1 MAIIMN
7 NYDRVRD
14 ELQDNPDDI
23 SMFMRRLLKK
33 KFAKWFP
40 SLQKAFGM
48 IEAVSDE
55 KTFTLEDC
63 VRIWANDSEALQSV
77 GITCPEDMLEVVADG
92 NIDGGLSLEDIARR
106 VFFVSF
112 AARAHL
118 SMFCIAFSQNVL
130 LQQLCPPTIDGRR

>member
-14 ELQDNPDDI
+14 TLQDNPDDI
-23 SMFMRRLLKK
+23 SMFMRRLVKK

-40 SLQKAFGM
+40 SLQKAFG
-48 IEAVSDE
+48 IEEAVSDA

-63 VRIWANDSEALQSV
+63 VRIWQNDSEALQSV

-92 NIDGGLSLEDIARR
+92 DIDGGLSLDDITRR
-106 VFFVSF
+106 VFSSF
-112 AARAHL
+112 LLVRAL
-118 SMFCIAFSQNVL
+118 CTAVFASLLKLVAPSVL
-130 LQQLCPPTIDGRR
+130 LTNS

>member
-23 SMFMRRLLKK
+23 SMFMRRLMKK

-92 NIDGGLSLEDIARR
+92 AVDGGLSLEDIARR
-106 VFFVSF
+106 AFLVSI
-112 AARAHL
+112 L
-118 SMFCIAFSQNVL
+118 SMFRIASSQSLL
-130 LQQLCPPTIDGRR
+130 LQQLRPPAIDG

>member
-92 NIDGGLSLEDIARR
+92 AVDGGLSLEDIARR
-106 VFFVSF
+106 VFFVSSPLP
-112 AARAHL
+112 RAIL
-118 SMFCIAFSQNVL
+118 SMFRIAFSQSLL
-130 LQQLCPPTIDGRR
+130 LQQLRPPAIDG